1 MARDRARAP
10 TTAPLTSECTS
21 PGTWSSSA
29 STGRASSRI
38 GGPWLG
44 GIDRPLR
51 AHLLTAFVRQQLGTF
66 ISKQRQ
72 EDLEEPEF
80 VFVCYLS
87 PRWALSSTTSRQ
99 DVRGQ
104 EGDDDDRRRDSDD
117 GDCGGGYDHSAILA
131 SLSGV
136 ETMRWW
142 DGTPRMS
149 SPGRRVSPLPPLG
162 ARRLAGPGRIRR
174 GPNRPGRTRTRR
186 NRVRG
191 RVSTEPVEGAPPG
204 LNVVVDCAARAHR
217 RLSQRPDTKPLRRQV
232 LSTRRRSEAMRGALV
247 WPHRR

>member
-1 MARDRARAP
+1 
-10 TTAPLTSECTS
+10 
-21 PGTWSSSA
+21 
-29 STGRASSRI
+29 
-38 GGPWLG
+38 
-44 GIDRPLR
+44 
-51 AHLLTAFVRQQLGTF
+51 
-66 ISKQRQ
+66 
-72 EDLEEPEF
+72 

-87 PRWALSSTTSRQ
+87 PRWALSSTTSGQ

-174 GPNRPGRTRTRR
+174 GPIVPGEQERGEIEFVGESRRSRSRVHRPG
-186 NRVRG
+186 
-191 RVSTEPVEGAPPG
+191 
-204 LNVVVDCAARAHR
+204 
-217 RLSQRPDTKPLRRQV
+217 
-232 LSTRRRSEAMRGALV
+232 
-247 WPHRR
+247 